1 MKHECMKQEF
11 IWMMRTFRITK
22 LLFFNNMEIGVNK
35 YGFGEMFDQ

>member
-1 MKHECMKQEF
+1 MKQEF

-35 YGFGEMFDQ
+35 SGFGEMFDQ